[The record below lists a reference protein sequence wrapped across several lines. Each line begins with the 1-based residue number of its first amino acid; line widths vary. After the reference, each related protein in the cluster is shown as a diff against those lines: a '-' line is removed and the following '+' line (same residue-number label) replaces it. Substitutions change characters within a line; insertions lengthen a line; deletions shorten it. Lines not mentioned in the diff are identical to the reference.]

1 MAMSLVGTF
10 TAAEGTGGLTTGSR
24 TTTSGNLITAH
35 GASYRFSGVPGAI
48 TLSDNKSNTFTHQT
62 QQNIASGSDNCG
74 VRSAYNANGTRGAS
88 HTVSGSYASTA
99 NQTLVAHEWSG
110 IEATPTVVS
119 ANATGTSTAASGSVT
134 AGAASG
140 YIGTMIYLGSSTT
153 FAPNGAT
160 QAAEVDENS
169 DQQAMGTAYRTG
181 LTGSNSVAWTIAA
194 SRLWGVTVSAF
205 TEAASG
211 GALNGASSI
220 TFSATG
226 TLTGSGALSGATT
239 LTFSPTATIIGTA
252 PISGASTLTFS
263 ATGTLAGAGALSG
276 ASTIAF
282 SPTGTLTG
290 AGALSGSTTISFT
303 PTSVLTGSGALSG
316 SATITFD
323 VAGTLEEL
331 AADALSGSTSI
342 SFTAVGVL
350 SGTGALSG
358 ASTITF
364 GAAGA
369 LTDAAAPPPVV
380 AQSSGGGFF
389 HMFDYHRARRER
401 ERRRRKELEEE
412 AQRIEDETTREIAQL
427 LHAQEA
433 KEAERIE
440 LERLQALADRF
451 ATKPLGLPAR
461 TRAALYDAAEA
472 RTRNSLLK
480 MQREIERMY
489 REEDA
494 ALIVL
499 LNSDALT

>member
-35 GASYRFSGVPGAI
+35 GASYRFGGVPGAI
-48 TLSDNKSNTFTHQT
+48 TLSDNKSNNFGSGGSGTGAHAT

-119 ANATGTSTAASGSVT
+119 ANATGTSTAASGSAT

-239 LTFSPTATIIGTA
+239 LTFSPTGTIIGTA

-290 AGALSGSTTISFT
+290 AGALSGSTTITFT

-358 ASTITF
+358 ASTLTF
-364 GAAGA
+364 AAAGT
-369 LTDAAAPPPVV
+369 LTDAAAPVVVGRTPAGGYDPSRKPSRADEERDEDRKRLRDLIEAAVHGETPVASAVTEVIESPPALV
-380 AQSSGGGFF
+380 AAVPTVELNELLTV
-389 HMFDYHRARRER
+389 ARDTKAARETIAR
-401 ERRRRKELEEE
+401 LEL
-412 AQRIEDETTREIAQL
+412 AIENALRF
-427 LHAQEA
+427 
-433 KEAERIE
+433 ERIRRDDDE
-440 LERLQALADRF
+440 LIKLLGAQGLLQ
-451 ATKPLGLPAR
+451 
-461 TRAALYDAAEA
+461 
-472 RTRNSLLK
+472 
-480 MQREIERMY
+480 
-489 REEDA
+489 
-494 ALIVL
+494 
-499 LNSDALT
+499 